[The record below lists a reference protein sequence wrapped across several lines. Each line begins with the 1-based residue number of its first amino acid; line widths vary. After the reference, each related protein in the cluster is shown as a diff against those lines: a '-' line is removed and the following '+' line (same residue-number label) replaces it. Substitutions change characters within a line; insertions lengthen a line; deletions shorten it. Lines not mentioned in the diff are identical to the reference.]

1 VWERGCGETRACGS
15 GTVAAAIAAMASGR
29 AELPMRLHLPGGVLQ
44 VARRPD
50 GEVLLT
56 GPVVELRRT

>member
-1 VWERGCGETRACGS
+1 
-15 GTVAAAIAAMASGR
+15 MATGR